1 MNAAFPALVSCAAPT
16 IWMSSQCAAEASQK
30 VTVPRVT
37 GVVPATTVAV
47 SVTTDSAATV
57 VTAEP
62 PLVTARLMLVAVCA
76 NAGAD
81 KPNEPSKPARAQ
93 MQAHVRRAQVR
104 RAYAR
109 PATGPPATEILFKRS
124 GDSDKCF
131 TETTSRMRVPGGLLG
146 FSL

>member
-81 KPNEPSKPARAQ
+81 KPNKPSKPARAQ
-93 MQAHVRRAQVR
+93 MQAHVR